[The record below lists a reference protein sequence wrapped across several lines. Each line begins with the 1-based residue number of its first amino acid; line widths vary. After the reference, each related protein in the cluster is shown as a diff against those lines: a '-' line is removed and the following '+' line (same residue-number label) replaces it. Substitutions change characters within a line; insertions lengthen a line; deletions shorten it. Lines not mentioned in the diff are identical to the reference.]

1 MLLAAAYGDNILY
14 VRIYDGERYVFPLPF
29 MLTDD
34 CDMHRACLLLSKY
47 AIREMIPLIIT
58 DVPREDLDFVADIF
72 PHIDAW
78 CYAEDDDSFAVKIN
92 SECDMLEDVP
102 TLEFDGIRLDEILDS
117 DKELYAELCRD
128 RELNKYWGYDADV
141 DNPDGVS
148 DYYIDVVRRE
158 FNDGVAVTFAARDGG
173 VFIGEGVIYD
183 FDYLGGASVA
193 LRILPRY
200 HGFGYGTRVLR
211 ALVKLAA
218 RIGLARIKTEIL
230 NDNAASIAMT
240 AKVMDK
246 VSSDEEKTYFEL
258 VL

>member
-1 MLLAAAYGDNILY
+1 MALAAAYGDNILY
-14 VRIYDGERYVFPLPF
+14 VKIYDGERYVFPLPF

-47 AIREMIPLIIT
+47 TIREMIPLIIT
-58 DVPREDLDFVADIF
+58 DVPREDLDFICGIF

-78 CYAEDDDSFAVKIN
+78 CYAEDDDSFVVKVN

-102 TLEFDGIRLDEILDS
+102 MLESDGIRLNEILDS

-128 RELNKYWGYDADV
+128 RELNKYWGYDVDV

-158 FNDGVAVTFAARDGG
+158 FNDGVAVTLAARDGDE
-173 VFIGEGVIYD
+173 FIGEGVIYD
-183 FDYLGGASVA
+183 FDYFGGASVA
-193 LRILPRY
+193 LRILPQY
-200 HGFGYGTRVLR
+200 HGRGYGTRVLR

-218 RIGLARIKTEIL
+218 KIGLARVKTEIL
-230 NDNAASIAMT
+230 NDNDASIAMT
-240 AKVMDK
+240 SKVMHK
-246 VSSDEEKTYFEL
+246 VKSDGEKTYFEL